1 MNLHEFQG
9 RDIFASYGIPVLP
22 GEVATTPAEAK
33 EAAKRLGGHVVVKAQ
48 VHTGGRGK
56 AGGVKLADNPDQA
69 AQVAEAILKLK
80 IKGWP
85 VRRVLVAKAS
95 EIASEAYFGITL
107 DRAAKRSVVIV
118 SAAGG
123 VDIEEVAAK
132 TPEKVVRHLVDPK
145 TGLTDAEAAEIA
157 GRVYDNEDHA
167 KQAAAILLKLWK
179 IVSERDTSLVEINPL
194 VVDGDG
200 KVLALDSKVVIDDNG
215 LYRQKDLEELRD
227 PDSETKWERM
237 AREMGLSYVKLDGDV
252 GCCVNGAGLAMATMD
267 LIKYYGGE
275 PANFLDIGGSSSPE
289 KVLTAMKI
297 ILADKNVKSIV
308 FNIFGGITRCDDV
321 ARGIVEAVKK
331 GKIEQPIVVRLT
343 GTNEEEGRKILA
355 ESDVEVTPAMTMDEV
370 VQLGIRAA
378 LRSKID
384 SVS

>member
-1 MNLHEFQG
+1 MNLHEYQG
-9 RDIFASYGIPVLP
+9 RDLFASYGIPVLP

-33 EAAKRLGGHVVVKAQ
+33 DAAKRLGGHVVVKAQ
-48 VHTGGRGK
+48 VHAGGRGK

-69 AQVAEAILKLK
+69 AEVAQAILKLK
-80 IKGWP
+80 IKDLP
-85 VRRVLVAKAS
+85 VRKVLVAKAA
-95 EIASEAYFGITL
+95 EIKSEAYFGITL
-107 DRAAKRSVVIV
+107 DRAARRPVVIV

-132 TPEKVVRHLVDPK
+132 TPDKVIRHHVNPK
-145 TGLTDAEAAEIA
+145 TGLTEAEALEIS
-157 GRVYDNEDHA
+157 GRVYSNADHA
-167 KQAAAILLKLWK
+167 KQAADILLKLWK
-179 IVSERDTSLVEINPL
+179 VTSEKDTSLVEINPL
-194 VVDGDG
+194 VVDGHD
-200 KVLALDSKVVIDDNG
+200 KVLALDSKVVLDDNG
-215 LYRQKDLEELRD
+215 LFRHPDLEELRD

-237 AREMGLSYVKLDGDV
+237 AREMGLSYVKLDGNV

-267 LIKYYGGE
+267 LIKYYGGD

-331 GKIEQPIVVRLT
+331 GKIEHPIVVRLT
-343 GTNEEEGRKILA
+343 GTNEEEARKILD
-355 ESDVEVTPAMTMDEV
+355 ESDVEVTPAKTMDEV